1 MLNVGKISRAVTD
14 CLDRCYVSSSPLA
27 SVAEYV
33 TRLSRDPEWS
43 AYEVESVE
51 MRVIRVL
58 SRIVRQ
64 PTNEREQE
72 SQREPT
78 TISVRVNPADFSAP
92 RTQNS

>member
-14 CLDRCYVSSSPLA
+14 CLDRCYASSTPLA
-27 SVAEYV
+27 TLADYIG
-33 TRLSRDPEWS
+33 RLSRNSEWS

-64 PTNEREQE
+64 PTCEREQDVK
-72 SQREPT
+72 S
-78 TISVRVNPADFSAP
+78 ISVRVSPADFSAP
-92 RTQNS
+92 RPQNS